1 MFFRLLPIFLSSA
14 LAIGLNT
21 YLTIKA
27 YKVRKQIQKENK
39 LSGVNS
45 QATALKETH
54 AKIKKHLKPIKTLSV
69 VLLGSSSITLMFVLL
84 LNLIGILWSF
94 QTAAIMDVAVA
105 PNIMFIT
112 FLLNPIVYGLYFKQ
126 VREPMMKKLRSVCC
140 NSKFNTAVVAPM
152 PQRTD

>member
-1 MFFRLLPIFLSSA
+1 
-14 LAIGLNT
+14 
-21 YLTIKA
+21 
-27 YKVRKQIQKENK
+27 
-39 LSGVNS
+39 
-45 QATALKETH
+45 
-54 AKIKKHLKPIKTLSV
+54 
-69 VLLGSSSITLMFVLL
+69 MFVLL
-84 LNLIGILWSF
+84 LNLIGILWSS